1 MTTTDDKKPEQ
12 QLDYDAALWRLVY
25 LSLGGCVVIVIY
37 GAWSAHGL
45 GVVGVGL
52 MTAGAA
58 MLSGGLLGFL
68 FGVPHTREG
77 EAAQAKVEE
86 REEADGQQSKS
97 VGGDS
102 SPTYRPNTSLEQISD
117 WLTKMLV
124 GVGLIEIKVIP
135 AKLKSIADYLAK
147 GLGGTDQAQAFALT
161 MLIYFSVCG
170 FVFGF
175 LWARLY
181 LKKWF
186 VESDRQEVKKL
197 GEKLSRLEEK
207 QLADAKAFALVFQQ
221 MNRDQDDSPAKDQDM
236 VDAIKAASTPTR
248 AQIFSHAEE
257 ASGNQKADNYS
268 VKNETA
274 ICIFKALIASDTK
287 GIYHRNH
294 SELSYALR
302 RKQPPDMQGAE
313 AAIAKAIEIRDKLGK
328 TGWKYYEF
336 RRARYR
342 IEQDPDFR
350 AGRQSKPSLV
360 EQIEPD
366 LKAAYREADRWE
378 RWCREQPAV
387 PEWMALNKINVSQLG

>member
-1 MTTTDDKKPEQ
+1 MPEPEIGPDGWFGSVHMPICFPFSSRTFVLTPLPGGRLLYYSIDNSGPMSVACPHRRTDSGVRCWATPDDSAIGTPMTTTDDKKPEQ

-186 VESDRQEVKKL
+186 VESDRQEVKHL
-197 GEKLSRLEEK
+197 RWFS
-207 QLADAKAFALVFQQ
+207 
-221 MNRDQDDSPAKDQDM
+221 NR
-236 VDAIKAASTPTR
+236 
-248 AQIFSHAEE
+248 
-257 ASGNQKADNYS
+257 
-268 VKNETA
+268 
-274 ICIFKALIASDTK
+274 
-287 GIYHRNH
+287 
-294 SELSYALR
+294 
-302 RKQPPDMQGAE
+302 
-313 AAIAKAIEIRDKLGK
+313 
-328 TGWKYYEF
+328 
-336 RRARYR
+336 
-342 IEQDPDFR
+342 
-350 AGRQSKPSLV
+350 
-360 EQIEPD
+360 
-366 LKAAYREADRWE
+366 
-378 RWCREQPAV
+378 
-387 PEWMALNKINVSQLG
+387 